1 MFHIEKG
8 YDRSTWKLRG
18 MSLTKSTGE
27 KGAREESSSS
37 DLVQRDELK
46 LGHIM
51 MREHLGKSKQYEQSC
66 GSWKRAS
73 IFREQ

>member
-51 MREHLGKSKQYEQSC
+51 MRDRTFRKEQTV
-66 GSWKRAS
+66 
-73 IFREQ
+73 